1 MSADNDPRTQRL
13 VLVTGGNR
21 GIGLA
26 IARAF
31 QVSGDRVVVTH
42 RSGMAPEGLE
52 GVIMDVTDRES
63 VESAFRSIE
72 EKFGTVDVLIA
83 NAGITKDGLAVRMSE
98 TDFQDVVDTNLT
110 GSFRVIQRALP
121 GMMKKRAGRV
131 VLIGSVVGL
140 LGSAGQVNYAATKS
154 ALVGMARS
162 FAREYGSRGITFNV
176 IAPGF
181 VDSDMTAVL
190 SESLKEKYLAQIPL
204 ARFAT
209 TEEVATAVQFIASQ
223 GAGYITGAVIPIDG
237 GLGMGN

>member
-176 IAPGF
+176 VAPGF